1 MPKILKLVLS
11 IVICEAAGGIGAIF
25 TTPQISGWYQTL
37 KKPGFTPPTWLFGPA
52 WATLFLLMG
61 IALYLVWS
69 KGLEFKTIRPAIII
83 FIVQFAL
90 NILWSAL
97 FFGLKQ
103 PLAGLIEIAVLW
115 VAILLTIIYF
125 WAVSRPAGILLLP
138 YILWV
143 SFATA
148 LNAAIVFLNRPGAV

>member
-1 MPKILKLVLS
+1 MPKVLKLIIS

-25 TTPQISGWYQTL
+25 TTPQINTWYATL
-37 KKPGFTPPTWLFGPA
+37 KKPGFKPPDWLFGPA
-52 WATLFLLMG
+52 WITLFLLMG
-61 IALYLVWS
+61 IALFLVWD
-69 KGLEFKTIRPAIII
+69 KGLAFKDIRSAIIV

-97 FFGLKQ
+97 FFGLRQ
-103 PLAGLIEIAVLW
+103 PLAGLVEIVVLW

-148 LNAAIVFLNRPGAV
+148 LNAGIVVLNRVRPT